1 MNAWVVLALAAALV
15 FVAARERRI
24 YKRNKAWRATAV
36 QVVAPPAP
44 RWWQPLVANLIVGAL
59 IAAAVLALLRYAPGD
74 GTTPGP
80 TTPLD
85 GGTDGTG
92 TPTPTGGPAHT
103 PTSHSTP
110 DGGSR

>member
-1 MNAWVVLALAAALV
+1 MSAWAVLAAVGAVV
-15 FVAARERRI
+15 FVVARERRI

-44 RWWQPLVANLIVGAL
+44 RWWQPLLANLIVGAL

-80 TTPLD
+80 STPLD

-92 TPTPTGGPAHT
+92 LPNPAGGATHT

-110 DGGSR
+110 NGGSR

>member
-1 MNAWVVLALAAALV
+1 MSAWIVLALVTALV
-15 FVAARERRI
+15 FVVVRERRI
-24 YKRNKAWRATAV
+24 YTRNKAWRATAV

-44 RWWQPLVANLIVGAL
+44 RWWQPLLANLIVGAL
-59 IAAAVLALLRYAPGD
+59 IAAAVLALLRYVPAD
-74 GTTPGP
+74 GTTPGS

-85 GGTDGTG
+85 GSTDGTD
-92 TPTPTGGPAHT
+92 TPTGGPAHA

>member
-1 MNAWVVLALAAALV
+1 MSALAVLALVVAV
-15 FVAARERRI
+15 MFVVIRERRI
-24 YKRNKAWRATAV
+24 YKRNKAFTTQAV

-44 RWWQPLVANLIVGAL
+44 RCWQPLLANLIVGVL

-80 TTPLD
+80 NTPLD

-92 TPTPTGGPAHT
+92 TPNPAGSPTHA

-110 DGGSR
+110 NGGSR